1 MHNLGYKLE
10 MLIGNTRTVNVV
22 VIVLPLLVLG
32 VNTAGVV
39 IGKKNV

>member
-1 MHNLGYKLE
+1 MNTSEKLH
-10 MLIGNTRTVNVV
+10 LGNTRTVNVV
-22 VIVLPLLVLG
+22 VIGLPLLVLG